1 MEGCIVMQKSGQG
14 ITDTSKTQ
22 KSRRTLLKGAVAGAA
37 GVTGLAVAGGALLSQ
52 QTSAHAAAATYDSN
66 CVTPIVDILTIA
78 RTAERLAVTF
88 YTNGLKNADRLGI
101 SGADKEYIRAA
112 LIEEQIHENFFASAG
127 AGNALAST
135 FSFPYGEETF
145 EHLDLFIKT
154 QQQLEG
160 VFDSAFLAAVKEFGL
175 QQRPDLS
182 QIAAQIACIESE
194 HRALGRA
201 IGGLV
206 PADNWAF
213 TPVLIGKVGDAPALV
228 AKAGYLSP
236 KKDNSYTYH
245 QVNTDDSRII
255 YRSPF
260 AVACK

>member
-1 MEGCIVMQKSGQG
+1 MQK
-14 ITDTSKTQ
+14 TDQVVTETSKSQ
-22 KSRRTLLKGAVAGAA
+22 QSRRNVLKGAVAGAA
-37 GVTGLAVAGGALLSQ
+37 GATGLAVAGGALLSQ
-52 QTSAHAAAATYDSN
+52 YTGVYAAPAYDAG
-66 CVTPIVDILTIA
+66 CVTPIKDILTIA

-88 YTNGLKNADRLGI
+88 YTNGLKNANRLGI
-101 SGADKEYIRAA
+101 RGADKQYIRAA

-127 AGNALAST
+127 GKYLAST
-135 FSFPYGEETF
+135 FSFPEGEETF
-145 EHLDLFIKT
+145 ESLRTFIAT

-160 VFDSAFLAAVKEFGL
+160 VFDSAFLAAVKEFAL

-201 IGGLV
+201 IGGLI

-213 TPVLIGKVGDAPALV
+213 TPVLVGKVGDAPALV
-228 AKAGYLSP
+228 TKAGYLSP
-236 KKDNSYTYH
+236 KKGNSYTYH
-245 QVNTDDSRII
+245 QVSTDDEGVV

>member
-1 MEGCIVMQKSGQG
+1 MQKSDQL
-14 ITDTSKTQ
+14 ITETSKTQ
-22 KSRRTLLKGAVAGAA
+22 KSRRNLLKGAVAGAA
-37 GVTGLAVAGGALLSQ
+37 GVTGLAVAGSTLLSQ
-52 QTSAHAAAATYDSN
+52 HASVHAAAAYDPE

-88 YTNGLKNADRLGI
+88 YTNGLNHADRLGI
-101 SGADKEYIRAA
+101 SYEDKQYIRAA
-112 LIEEQIHENFFASAG
+112 LIEEQIHENFFANAG
-127 AGNALAST
+127 AKAALAST
-135 FSFPYGEETF
+135 FSFPHGEETF
-145 EHLDLFIKT
+145 ENLKLFIET

-175 QQRPDLS
+175 QGHPELS

-201 IGGLV
+201 IGGYV

-236 KKDNSYTYH
+236 KWGNSYTYH
-245 QVNTDDSRII
+245 QVSTDDSGVI

-260 AVACK
+260 AVSCK

>member
-1 MEGCIVMQKSGQG
+1 MTTMENLNETVKA
-14 ITDTSKTQ
+14 T
-22 KSRRTLLKGAVAGAA
+22 SRRNVLKGAIAGAA
-37 GVTGLAVAGGALLSQ
+37 GATGLAVAGTAFLSNSAKPA
-52 QTSAHAAAATYDSN
+52 SAHKSN
-66 CVTPIVDILTIA
+66 CVTPIAEIFTIA

-88 YTNGLKNADRLGI
+88 YTHGLNNADKLGI
-101 SGADKEYIRAA
+101 TGADRAYIRAA
-112 LIEEQIHENFFASAG
+112 LIEEQIHELFFASAG
-127 AGNALAST
+127 GGYLAST
-135 FSFPYGEETF
+135 FSFPEGPKTF
-145 EHLDLFIKT
+145 EDLATFIAT

-175 QQRPDLS
+175 QGRPDLS
-182 QIAAQIACIESE
+182 QIAAQVACIESE

-201 IGGLV
+201 IGGLI

-236 KKDNSYTYH
+236 VNGNHYTYE
-245 QVNTDDSRII
+245 QVPVGGGGVV

-260 AVACK
+260 AVASCS

>member
-1 MEGCIVMQKSGQG
+1 MQKSNQV
-14 ITDTSKTQ
+14 ITETSNAQ
-22 KSRRTLLKGAVAGAA
+22 KSRRNLLKGAVAGAA
-37 GVTGLAVAGGALLSQ
+37 GVTGLAVAGSALLSQ
-52 QTSAHAAAATYDSN
+52 HSSVHATASYDPN

-88 YTNGLKNADRLGI
+88 YTNGLRHADRLGI
-101 SGADKEYIRAA
+101 SGADKQYIRAA
-112 LIEEQIHENFFASAG
+112 LIEEQIHENFFAKAG
-127 AGNALAST
+127 AGDALAST
-135 FSFPYGEETF
+135 FSFPHGEETF
-145 EHLDLFIKT
+145 EDLKLFIET

-175 QQRPDLS
+175 QGHPELS

-201 IGGLV
+201 IGGYV

-228 AKAGYLSP
+228 TKAGYLSP
-236 KKDNSYTYH
+236 TKDNSYTYH
-245 QVNTDDSRII
+245 QVSTDDEGVI

-260 AVACK
+260 AVSCS